1 MIIIWND
8 IALAFWRVST
18 EQAEEKEEEQQQ
30 QQHQQL
36 FNMTFY

>member
-18 EQAEEKEEEQQQ
+18 EQAEEEEQQQQ